1 MPADNSMPDTQTHPT
16 DTGDADAIAAHRP
29 RDADAFAR

>member
-1 MPADNSMPDTQTHPT
+1 MFGTETHLT
-16 DTGDADAIAAHRP
+16 DAGDADAIAAHRP